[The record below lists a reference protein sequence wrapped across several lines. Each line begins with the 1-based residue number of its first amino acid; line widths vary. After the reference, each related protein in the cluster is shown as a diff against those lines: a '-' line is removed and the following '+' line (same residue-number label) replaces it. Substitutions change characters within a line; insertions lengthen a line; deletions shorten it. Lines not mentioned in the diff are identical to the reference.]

1 MNFYDLI
8 KQQNLGSLLLSGN
21 FGLEKENV
29 RTDLAGNIALTP
41 HPEAFG
47 DRRSTRIS
55 PPILPKHKL
64 KWSRQFLTRPKKRLI
79 LLRRCMILFHWN

>member
-47 DRRSTRIS
+47 DKAKHPYITTDFAEAQVEMVT
-55 PPILPKHKL
+55 PIFDTTKEALNFVEALHG
-64 KWSRQFLTRPKKRLI
+64 
-79 LLRRCMILFHWN
+79 